1 MKQPTAYDLQIQ
13 NAKRIHMIG
22 IGGSGMSPLAELL
35 HGMGHTLT
43 GSDNN
48 PSYTLERIQAL
59 GIPVAMGHRAEN
71 VGDADLV
78 IHSAAIQPD
87 NPELAEARRRG
98 IPTLDRSFLLGAMTR
113 RYGDVIGVAG
123 THGKTTVT
131 SMVTLILLEGGL
143 DPSAIIGG
151 VLPALDSN
159 CRVGQSD
166 NLVVEC
172 CEYVDTFLKTS
183 PDVAILL
190 NVDDDHM
197 EYFKTMDRLID
208 SFGRFLG
215 SATRAAVVNG
225 DDEKALRAAQQAT
238 GEVITFGYGEG
249 CDFRPAEVT
258 FVDGAFGAF
267 HLLHKGQD
275 LGAITL
281 RVPGAH
287 NVLNA
292 AAAAAAALTVG
303 ADFAA
308 VQKGLARFTGAKRRF
323 EILYRD
329 KGVTVADDYAHH
341 PSELRATLETAKR
354 LPYQRVIAVFQP
366 FTFSRTVLLM
376 DDFAQVLRLADQVVL
391 SPIMGSREV
400 NTYGVRSEDLAA
412 KIDGAV
418 VLPDF
423 DAIAAYLAE
432 NAREGDL
439 ILTLGCGDIYK
450 AAKKTVALLQSK

>member
-1 MKQPTAYDLQIQ
+1 MKQPTAYDQQIR

-35 HGMGHTLT
+35 HGMGHVLT

-71 VGDADLV
+71 VGDAELV
-78 IHSAAIQPD
+78 IYSAAIRQD
-87 NPELAEARRRG
+87 NPELVEARRRG
-98 IPTLDRSFLLGAMTR
+98 IPTLERSYLLGAVTR
-113 RYGDVIGVAG
+113 RYDDVIGVSG

-131 SMVTLILLEGGL
+131 SMITLILLEGGL
-143 DPSAIIGG
+143 DPSAVIGG

-159 CRVGQSD
+159 CRVGKSEH
-166 NLVVEC
+166 LVVES

-183 PDVAILL
+183 PDVAVLL

-225 DDEKALRAAQQAT
+225 DDEGALRAAKQAT
-238 GEVITFGYGEG
+238 GEVITFGYGEN
-249 CDFRPAEVT
+249 CDFRPADVR
-258 FVDGAFGAF
+258 FVDGAYGVFR
-267 HLLHKGQD
+267 LLHKGED
-275 LGAITL
+275 LGEITL
-281 RVPGAH
+281 KVPGAH

-292 AAAAAAALTVG
+292 VAAAAAAVTVG
-303 ADFAA
+303 AGADA

-323 EILYRD
+323 EILYRGD
-329 KGVTVADDYAHH
+329 GITVADDYAHH

-354 LPYQRVIAVFQP
+354 LPYGRVIAVFQP
-366 FTFSRTVLLM
+366 FTYSRTVMLM
-376 DDFAQVLRLADQVVL
+376 DDFAQVLRLADKVVL
-391 SPIMGSREV
+391 SEIMGSREV
-400 NTYGVRSEDLAA
+400 NTYGVRSADLAA
-412 KIDGAV
+412 KVDGSV
-418 VLPDF
+418 WF
-423 DAIAAYLAE
+423 STFEEIADYLAR
-432 NAREGDL
+432 NARAGDL

-450 AAKKTVALLQSK
+450 AAKLTVAKLKER